1 MKIHKLAAI
10 DIGSNSIRLLVSNV
24 FTDAAQERVVFK
36 KSSLTR
42 LPVRLGPDAF
52 KKGEI
57 SERNVE
63 KLIMSMKAYARIMEV
78 HEVERYR
85 ACATSALRE
94 AGNGLEVTREI
105 YKQTGINV
113 ELINGKEEARIIF
126 NSDFAEAIPDE
137 AKSFLYID
145 VGGGSTELTLFHRSK
160 IVASRSF
167 KIGTIRLLK
176 RMVDKSQWED
186 MQAWV
191 LDNTQEID
199 NILMVGSGGNINRTF
214 KLSGNKMGVPL
225 KRKYLNDVYKQL
237 SEVSTEERMLQFDLN
252 PDRADVITHALRIY
266 MRTME
271 WSGAKKILVPK
282 KGLADGIVRNLYRE
296 YYHRPSVNMDK

>member
-24 FTDAAQERVVFK
+24 FTDARQEKVVFK

-52 KKGEI
+52 QKREI
-57 SERNVE
+57 SDKNIE

-78 HEVERYR
+78 HDVERYR

-94 AGNGLEVTREI
+94 ASNGIEVTREI

-113 ELINGKEEARIIF
+113 ELINGQEEARIIF
-126 NSDFAEAIPDE
+126 NSEFTDAIPDD
-137 AKSFLYID
+137 ARSFLYID
-145 VGGGSTELTLFHRSK
+145 VGGGSTELTLFHNAK

-176 RMVDKSQWED
+176 RMVDKALWDE
-186 MQAWV
+186 MGEWV
-191 LDNTQEID
+191 TDRTRDID
-199 NILMVGSGGNINRTF
+199 DVLMVGSGGNINRTF

-225 KRKYLNDVYKQL
+225 KKKYLKEVYTQL
-237 SEVSTEERMLQFDLN
+237 SGVSTEERMLQYDLN

-266 MRTME
+266 LRTME
-271 WSGAKKILVPK
+271 WSGARKILVPK

-296 YYHRPSVNMDK
+296 YYHRPSHGLDR

>member
-24 FTDAAQERVVFK
+24 FTDATQEQVVFK

-57 SERNVE
+57 SGKNIE
-63 KLIMSMKAYARIMEV
+63 KLIVSMSAYARIMEV

-94 AGNGLEVTREI
+94 ASNGIEVTREI
-105 YKQTGINV
+105 YRQTGINV
-113 ELINGKEEARIIF
+113 ELIDGKEEARIIF
-126 NSDFAEAIPDE
+126 NSDFTGVIPDD
-137 AKSFLYID
+137 ASSFMYID
-145 VGGGSTELTLFHRSK
+145 VGGGSTELTLFHQSK

-167 KIGTIRLLK
+167 RIGTIRLLK
-176 RMVDKSQWED
+176 RMVDKSHWEKMHQWISE
-186 MQAWV
+186 V
-191 LDNTQEID
+191 TEGID
-199 NILMVGSGGNINRTF
+199 DVLMVGSGGNINRTF

-225 KRKYLNDVYKQL
+225 KKKYLKQTYNEL
-237 SEVSTEERMLQFDLN
+237 NKCSTEERMLKYDLN

-266 MRTME
+266 TRAMD
-271 WSGAKKILVPK
+271 WSGAKKMLVPK

-296 YYHRPSVNMDK
+296 YYHRPGK

>member
-57 SERNVE
+57 SEKNIE
-63 KLIMSMKAYARIMEV
+63 KLVMSMKAYARIMEV

-137 AKSFLYID
+137 ANSFLYID
-145 VGGGSTELTLFHRSK
+145 VGGGSTELTLFHNSK

-167 KIGTIRLLK
+167 RIGTIRLLK

-186 MQAWV
+186 MQDWV
-191 LDNTQEID
+191 TEKTQDID

-225 KRKYLNDVYKQL
+225 KRKYLNEVYKQL
-237 SEVSTEERMLQFDLN
+237 SEVSAEERMLQFDLN

-266 MRTME
+266 TRTME

-296 YYHRPSVNMDK
+296 YYHRPPVNLDK

>member
-24 FTDAAQERVVFK
+24 FTDATQDRVVFK

-52 KKGEI
+52 KRNAI
-57 SERNVE
+57 SDEVVE

-94 AGNGLEVTREI
+94 SKNGLEVTRMI
-105 YKQTGINV
+105 YEETGINV
-113 ELINGKEEARIIF
+113 ELIDGKEEARIIF
-126 NSDFAEAIPDE
+126 NSEFADAIPSE
-137 AKSFLYID
+137 TTSYLYMD
-145 VGGGSTELTLFHRSK
+145 VGGGSTELTLFHNDK
-160 IVASRSF
+160 IVNSKSF
-167 KIGTIRLLK
+167 KIGTIRLLQD
-176 RMVDKSQWED
+176 MVIKEKWNDMKHWVKKVTED
-186 MQAWV
+186 I
-191 LDNTQEID
+191 DEIL
-199 NILMVGSGGNINRTF
+199 IVGSGGNINRTF

-225 KRKYLNDVYKQL
+225 KIKYVKAVYEKLNALD
-237 SEVSTEERMLQFDLN
+237 TEERMLQYDLN
-252 PDRADVITHALRIY
+252 PDRADVITHALKLFVKV
-266 MRTME
+266 ME
-271 WSGAKKILVPK
+271 WSGSDRILVPK

-296 YYHRPSVNMDK
+296 YYHRPLKKD

>member
-10 DIGSNSIRLLVSNV
+10 DIGSNSIRLLVSNI
-24 FTDAAQERVVFK
+24 FTDAKQERVVFK

-52 KKGEI
+52 QNGEI
-57 SERNVE
+57 SEKNIQ

-94 AGNGLEVTREI
+94 ANNGLEVTREI

-113 ELINGKEEARIIF
+113 ELIDGKEEARIIF
-126 NSDFAEAIPDE
+126 NSEFVDAIPEE
-137 AKSFLYID
+137 AESFLYMD
-145 VGGGSTELTLFHRSK
+145 VGGGSTELTLFHQGK
-160 IVASRSF
+160 IVTSRSF

-176 RMVDKSQWED
+176 DMVDKSQWDKMKVWISEVTSD
-186 MQAWV
+186 IDEV
-191 LDNTQEID
+191 LI
-199 NILMVGSGGNINRTF
+199 VGSGGNINRTF
-214 KLSGNKMGVPL
+214 KLSGNKIGTPL
-225 KRKYLNDVYKQL
+225 KKKYIKDVYDELIKINQ
-237 SEVSTEERMLQFDLN
+237 EERMLNYDLN
-252 PDRADVITHALRIY
+252 PDRADVITHALKLFVRA
-266 MRTME
+266 ME

-296 YYHRPSVNMDK
+296 YYHRPTN